1 MRPGLPPEVRCSGQA
16 ALRTCPSKALGG
28 GGVQVQMGWGKQFG
42 QLVQKLRGGSV
53 LSELREQ
60 QG

>member
-1 MRPGLPPEVRCSGQA
+1 MLRAGCSEDLSQQG
-16 ALRTCPSKALGG
+16 LGG